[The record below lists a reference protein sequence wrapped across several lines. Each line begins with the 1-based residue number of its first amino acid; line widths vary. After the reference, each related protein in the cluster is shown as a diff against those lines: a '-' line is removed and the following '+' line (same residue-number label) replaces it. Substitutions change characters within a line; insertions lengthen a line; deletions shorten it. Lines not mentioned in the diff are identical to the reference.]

1 MRVFIVTIEGEII
14 PCTIN
19 KKVIR
24 PTIKGGYKILRLA
37 NKKKETH
44 SVLHNTKELG

>member
-1 MRVFIVTIEGEII
+1 MKVLLVTDKGVVV

-37 NKKKETH
+37 NEKK
-44 SVLHNTKELG
+44 TKREVK